1 VPETAAEAKTWFQVI
16 EQLLSRKKG
25 FDVVAS
31 MSNLAFS
38 PDQMLEGE
46 EPGQQQG
53 ELTVVLTRKLGM
65 AITKLGQEI
74 VIAKLEHDGAAA
86 ACGLLS
92 EGDAILKVNGEEAT
106 GGCKQTIKM
115 LTKNPTAVQLQLI
128 SKVVHG
134 GWMHKLGEGLGG
146 WTTRYFTLAYE
157 LDAATATVVK
167 KDRPRAASLAPESDS
182 ASLLVRLHKANQYD
196 KLGVGLIEDANGQVV
211 ISRIYPGYVA
221 QLSNLLLPG
230 DILLAVNGEPV
241 ADQESAL
248 KLLTGSVGTVELRLV
263 RSQDPGCWVL
273 RYYDGKN
280 SVVRKEKG
288 VIRLDRDS
296 VREINSYT
304 LQEDT
309 ETEEGVPRIGLY
321 VLQDERCWELLPPEE
336 ELLLWISKLQLAV
349 WGQEVISA
357 DYCNASRAEAA
368 KDKVV
373 ALKGPRNL
381 KLQQQYGLVLA
392 TYDKPPQGAQPA
404 PEGVQGVYVKGFEM
418 DGAAACSGMLS
429 PTDRVLEVD
438 GVEAEGLKQ
447 VTAAIRGGSHQVK
460 VKVASKVVHGGF
472 MRKKGEVNT
481 EYQLRFFLLIDEG
494 THSILRYFEGQNAV
508 TRVAKGEIRI
518 SPKDVRS
525 VRQFSGDDSRTGDKT
540 HGIIINTL
548 KEDRVFGRSYE
559 LQCKTL
565 AEARL
570 WYQLLIARVRKGAS
584 EGRDRATTE
593 APTVGTHSVK
603 ADVRERAVSELGDMP
618 RNITTRL

>member
-1 VPETAAEAKTWFQVI
+1 
-16 EQLLSRKKG
+16 
-25 FDVVAS
+25 
-31 MSNLAFS
+31 
-38 PDQMLEGE
+38 
-46 EPGQQQG
+46 
-53 ELTVVLTRKLGM
+53 
-65 AITKLGQEI
+65 
-74 VIAKLEHDGAAA
+74 
-86 ACGLLS
+86 
-92 EGDAILKVNGEEAT
+92 
-106 GGCKQTIKM
+106 
-115 LTKNPTAVQLQLI
+115 
-128 SKVVHG
+128 
-134 GWMHKLGEGLGG
+134 MHKLGEGLGG

-241 ADQESAL
+241 AEQESAL

-321 VLQDERCWELLPPEE
+321 ILQDERCWELLPPEE

-349 WGQEVISA
+349 WGQEVTSRALTHTASSTPCPPPPPPPRAASSASPPPPPPPRARQVISA
-357 DYCNASRAEAA
+357 DYSNASRAEAA

-481 EYQLRFFLLIDEG
+481 GYQLRFFLLIDEG
-494 THSILRYFEGQNAV
+494 T
-508 TRVAKGEIRI
+508 
-518 SPKDVRS
+518 
-525 VRQFSGDDSRTGDKT
+525 
-540 HGIIINTL
+540 
-548 KEDRVFGRSYE
+548 
-559 LQCKTL
+559 
-565 AEARL
+565 
-570 WYQLLIARVRKGAS
+570 
-584 EGRDRATTE
+584 
-593 APTVGTHSVK
+593 
-603 ADVRERAVSELGDMP
+603 
-618 RNITTRL
+618 